1 MAEDRELFRKAMTEI
16 GLEVPASA
24 IAHSM
29 EEALEKD
36 TESEV
41 SSSSTM
47 SRALPWVVAAAMAVI
62 SGTVV
67 LWSNVPSTS
76 GVTSLMKLE
85 LPMAVPLSLDGVGA
99 SSLAVSPDGTTLAY
113 VVSEGGRR
121 QIVLRSTDE
130 AEGHPM
136 PATENGQAPFFSPD
150 GQWLGFFADG
160 KLKKVPIDGGPPLI
174 LCDAPIPMG
183 GTWSRDDVIIFA
195 PLDNSGLSQV
205 SAAGG
210 EPRAFTSPE
219 NREHSHGLPHFLPS
233 GDAILFTVL
242 MGHRAQQFNT
252 AHKSNKG
259 RNLIMCQCCLASI
272 SGTCQF
278 NLS

>member
-1 MAEDRELFRKAMTEI
+1 MGVILGTAPYMSPEQARGEVVDRRADIWAYGCCLYETLTGKKPFAGDTVTDTIARIVEREPDWDALPERTPPPIHRLLRRCLRKDQDRRLRAAGDARIE
-16 GLEVPASA
+16 
-24 IAHSM
+24 M

-47 SRALPWVVAAAMAVI
+47 SRALPWVVAATMAVI

-130 AEGHPM
+130 EEGHPM
-136 PATENGQAPFFSPD
+136 LGTENGQAPFFSPD

-183 GTWSRDDVIIFA
+183 GTWR
-195 PLDNSGLSQV
+195 
-205 SAAGG
+205 AG
-210 EPRAFTSPE
+210 T
-219 NREHSHGLPHFLPS
+219 
-233 GDAILFTVL
+233 
-242 MGHRAQQFNT
+242 
-252 AHKSNKG
+252 
-259 RNLIMCQCCLASI
+259 
-272 SGTCQF
+272 
-278 NLS
+278 